1 MHLQTTTENMI
12 LTLKFIF
19 GKVKQIVVKRRH
31 NLVAEF
37 SALSRI
43 FTKTF
48 CLVLF
53 NYNNVKKKTK
63 KKIRNKKKKK
73 KKSSSDLYQI
83 LEVFN
88 KCCLTRND

>member
-12 LTLKFIF
+12 LTLKFTF

-31 NLVAEF
+31 NLAEF

-53 NYNNVKKKTK
+53 NYNNVKKKK
-63 KKIRNKKKKK
+63 KTGNKKKK

>member
-12 LTLKFIF
+12 LTLKFSF

-37 SALSRI
+37 SAFSRI

-53 NYNNVKKKTK
+53 NYNNV
-63 KKIRNKKKKK
+63 
-73 KKSSSDLYQI
+73 
-83 LEVFN
+83 
-88 KCCLTRND
+88 

>member
-1 MHLQTTTENMI
+1 MHLQTAAENMI
-12 LTLKFIF
+12 LTLKFTF

-37 SALSRI
+37 SAFSRI

-48 CLVLF
+48 CLVSF
-53 NYNNVKKKTK
+53 NYNNVKKKQK
-63 KKIRNKKKKK
+63 N
-73 KKSSSDLYQI
+73 KSSSDLYQI

-88 KCCLTRND
+88 KYCLTRND